1 MVGFTDLTAGASHK
15 AGEDRFSLNS
25 GTRQF
30 DERRNSSLILYTFY
44 LKQTGDSYANS
55 RLYRH

>member
-15 AGEDRFSLNS
+15 AGEGRFSLNS

-30 DERRNSSLILYTFY
+30 DEI
-44 LKQTGDSYANS
+44 
-55 RLYRH
+55 RH